1 MQDFALEFSL
11 LILAVSLDL
20 LFAEPPL
27 LLHPVFW
34 FSRILELFRRFF
46 SAVERRSAALQ
57 FVYGVIT
64 VLAVL
69 TFALLLSAIPLSQP
83 FTFAWHLYLLFS
95 SISIKSMIQH
105 AENCLRTNFDPRE
118 VQKIVS
124 RDTTKLNGPQLRSAV
139 IESTAENYVDGV
151 LSPLFYFSLFGVPG
165 AIVYRAIN
173 LCDSMIGYRGRYEY
187 FGKFAAR
194 LDDAA
199 NYIPA
204 RIALLFFEFFRRG
217 AFSYGLK
224 NKVKLNG
231 CTISA
236 MSYVL
241 GVKLEKPGYYSL
253 PGRDPK
259 EEDVQKAI
267 GIFKRLSLLAVLFA
281 CLILAIRIFLLSLIP
296 FGI

>member
-1 MQDFALEFSL
+1 MEQIALELLL
-11 LILAVSLDL
+11 LILAFSLDL
-20 LFAEPPL
+20 LIGEPPL
-27 LLHPVFW
+27 LLHPVIW
-34 FSRILELFRRFF
+34 FARILEAFKRAF
-46 SAVERRSAALQ
+46 SAIERRSNAVQ
-57 FVYGVIT
+57 FFYGLI
-64 VLAVL
+64 AVL
-69 TFALLLSAIPLSQP
+69 TVLSFAFVLSIVPLPQP
-83 FTFAWHLYLLFS
+83 LMFAWHLYLLFS

-105 AENCLRTNFDPRE
+105 AENCLHTNFDPAE

-124 RDTTKLNGPQLRSAV
+124 RDTAKLNEPQLRSAV

-151 LSPLFYFSLFGVPG
+151 LSPLFYFSIFGVAG
-165 AIVYRAIN
+165 AVVYRAIN
-173 LCDSMIGYRGRYEY
+173 LCDSMIGYRRHYEY

-204 RIALLFFEFFRRG
+204 RIALIFFEFFRRG

-241 GVKLEKPGYYSL
+241 GVKLEKPGHYSL
-253 PGRDPK
+253 PGRDARD
-259 EEDVQKAI
+259 EDVLKAI
-267 GIFKRLSLLAVLFA
+267 KIFRRVSFLALLFA
-281 CLILAIRIFLLSLIP
+281 CLISTVRMFLLPLIP
-296 FGI
+296 IRL